1 VEHWIRS
8 RFATLPASEV
18 IGALYHVMREM
29 THAGRSS
36 RMRETGKRSVQAC
49 TRMRTLRMAAAGLW
63 PETTITAGP
72 EPVPVFPLFQPHSD
86 GLATISQKM
95 AITERK
101 AGQPNMNQAR
111 MQRW

>member
-1 VEHWIRS
+1 MGQVLICHIA
-8 RFATLPASEV
+8 RFALRLP
-18 IGALYHVMREM
+18 ALYHVMREM

-49 TRMRTLRMAAAGLW
+49 TRMRTLRMAAAGLL

-72 EPVPVFPLFQPHSD
+72 QSLSPFPPLFQPHSD